1 MTQSSKDFGREGEKA
16 AVRHLK
22 KNGYRIL
29 ETNFRTHLGEI
40 DIVGEHGHTLVF
52 IEVKTRIDTEK
63 GHPAE
68 ALTRH
73 KQRKIGQVA
82 RQFLARHQADGRDCR
97 FDVVAIT
104 GDPKNPREW
113 KIEMIQDAFR
123 L

>member
-1 MTQSSKDFGREGEKA
+1 MTQSSKDFGREGEQA
-16 AVRHLK
+16 ALRHLK

-40 DIVGEHGHTLVF
+40 DIIGEQDQVLVF
-52 IEVKTRIDTEK
+52 IEVKTRAGSEK

-82 RQFLARHQADGRDCR
+82 RQFLARRQGAGRDCR
-97 FDVVAIT
+97 FDVVCIT
-104 GDPKNPREW
+104 GDPQNPGGW
-113 KIEMIQDAFR
+113 KIEVIRDAFR

>member
-1 MTQSSKDFGREGEKA
+1 MTEKRLEFGREGEAA

-22 KNGYRIL
+22 KQGYRIL
-29 ETNFRTHLGEI
+29 ETNYRSSAGEI
-40 DIVGEHGHTLVF
+40 DIIGEHNRSLVF
-52 IEVKTRIDTEK
+52 IEVKTRAGLEK

-68 ALTRH
+68 ALTAH

-82 RQFLARHQADGRDCR
+82 KQFLTQYRVADRPCR

-104 GDPKNPREW
+104 GDPENPKGW
-113 KIEMIQDAFR
+113 KIEVIQDAFR

>member
-1 MTQSSKDFGREGEKA
+1 MTQGRLDFGREGEKA

-22 KNGYRIL
+22 SQGYRIL
-29 ETNFRTHLGEI
+29 ETNYRSSAGEI
-40 DIVGEHGHTLVF
+40 DIIGEHHQALVF
-52 IEVKTRIDTEK
+52 IEVKSRADTEK

-68 ALTRH
+68 ALTAH

-82 RQFLARHQADGRDCR
+82 RQFLVQHKVTGRTCR

-104 GDPKNPREW
+104 GDPENPVEW
-113 KIEMIQDAFR
+113 KIEVIQDAFR

>member
-1 MTQSSKDFGREGEKA
+1 MTEKRLEFGREGEAA

-22 KNGYRIL
+22 KQGYRIL
-29 ETNFRTHLGEI
+29 ETNYRSSAGEI
-40 DIVGEHGHTLVF
+40 DIIGEHNRSLVF
-52 IEVKTRIDTEK
+52 IEVKTRAGLEK

-68 ALTRH
+68 ALTAH

-82 RQFLARHQADGRDCR
+82 KQFLAQYRAADRPCR

-104 GDPKNPREW
+104 GDPENPKGW
-113 KIEMIQDAFR
+113 KIEVIQDAFR